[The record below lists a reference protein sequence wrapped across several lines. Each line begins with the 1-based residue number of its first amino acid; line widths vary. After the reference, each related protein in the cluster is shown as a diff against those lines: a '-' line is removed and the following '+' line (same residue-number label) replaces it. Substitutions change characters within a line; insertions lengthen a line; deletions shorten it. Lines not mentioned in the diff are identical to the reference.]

1 MKFTCLH
8 NEEVDDCVCMTI
20 VDWFVVANCEAV
32 VDRVDIIALTVV
44 TCDKTV
50 VVGASVVVVVVVI
63 LCAVVFV
70 VVRVVVV
77 GVVVWTGVVGV
88 LDGSVVVVV
97 VVVLNVVGGINVDVR
112 KLRSPVQLRV
122 RTAVES
128 STIIIN
134 MIYNLKTFS
143 KKKCNWYY

>member
-8 NEEVDDCVCMTI
+8 NEEVDDCVCMKI

-50 VVGASVVVVVVVI
+50 VVGDSVVVVVI

-77 GVVVWTGVVGV
+77 GVVV
-88 LDGSVVVVV
+88 
-97 VVVLNVVGGINVDVR
+97 
-112 KLRSPVQLRV
+112 
-122 RTAVES
+122 
-128 STIIIN
+128 
-134 MIYNLKTFS
+134 
-143 KKKCNWYY
+143 

>member
-8 NEEVDDCVCMTI
+8 NKEVDDCLCMTI

-32 VDRVDIIALTVV
+32 LDKVDSIALTVV

-50 VVGASVVVVVVVI
+50 VVGASVVVVVVI

-70 VVRVVVV
+70 VVGVVVV

-88 LDGSVVVVV
+88 LDVVVVV
-97 VVVLNVVGGINVDVR
+97 VVVLNVVGGINVDVG
-112 KLRSPVQLRV
+112 KLRSPLQLRV
-122 RTAVES
+122 RTALTS
-128 STIIIN
+128 STFIIN
-134 MIYNLKTFS
+134 ILYILKYV
-143 KKKCNWYY
+143 K

>member
-8 NEEVDDCVCMTI
+8 NEEVDDCVCMKI

-50 VVGASVVVVVVVI
+50 VIGASVVVVVVI

-97 VVVLNVVGGINVDVR
+97 VLNVVGGINVDVG

-134 MIYNLKTFS
+134 MIYNS
-143 KKKCNWYY
+143 KYV

>member
-8 NEEVDDCVCMTI
+8 NEEVDDCVCMKI

-50 VVGASVVVVVVVI
+50 VIGASVVVVVVVI

-77 GVVVWTGVVGV
+77 GVVVWTGVVGD
-88 LDGSVVVVV
+88 LDGSVVV
-97 VVVLNVVGGINVDVR
+97 VVVLNVVGGINVDVG

-134 MIYNLKTFS
+134 MIYNS
-143 KKKCNWYY
+143 KYV

>member
-8 NEEVDDCVCMTI
+8 NEEVDDCVCMKI

-50 VVGASVVVVVVVI
+50 VIGASVVVVVVI

-77 GVVVWTGVVGV
+77 GVVVWTGVVGD
-88 LDGSVVVVV
+88 LDGSVVV
-97 VVVLNVVGGINVDVR
+97 VVVLNVVGGINVDVG

-134 MIYNLKTFS
+134 MIYNS
-143 KKKCNWYY
+143 KYV

>member
-1 MKFTCLH
+1 MLTQWRGRRLK
-8 NEEVDDCVCMTI
+8 I

-50 VVGASVVVVVVVI
+50 VIGASVVVVVVI

-97 VVVLNVVGGINVDVR
+97 VLNVVGGINVDVG

-134 MIYNLKTFS
+134 MIYNS
-143 KKKCNWYY
+143 KYV

>member
-1 MKFTCLH
+1 MK
-8 NEEVDDCVCMTI
+8 I

-50 VVGASVVVVVVVI
+50 VIGASVVVVVVVVI

-77 GVVVWTGVVGV
+77 GVVV
-88 LDGSVVVVV
+88 
-97 VVVLNVVGGINVDVR
+97 
-112 KLRSPVQLRV
+112 
-122 RTAVES
+122 
-128 STIIIN
+128 
-134 MIYNLKTFS
+134 
-143 KKKCNWYY
+143 

>member
-1 MKFTCLH
+1 MKFACLH
-8 NEEVDDCVCMTI
+8 SEEVDDCVCMTI

-32 VDRVDIIALTVV
+32 VDRVDSIALNVV
-44 TCDKTV
+44 TGDKTV
-50 VVGASVVVVVVVI
+50 VVGDSVVVVVI

-77 GVVVWTGVVGV
+77 GVVVWTGVVV
-88 LDGSVVVVV
+88 F
-97 VVVLNVVGGINVDVR
+97 VLNVVGGINVDVG

-128 STIIIN
+128 STIITNTIYIN
-134 MIYNLKTFS
+134 MLS
-143 KKKCNWYY
+143 KKYAIDFIKKWH

>member
-77 GVVVWTGVVGV
+77 GVVV
-88 LDGSVVVVV
+88 
-97 VVVLNVVGGINVDVR
+97 
-112 KLRSPVQLRV
+112 
-122 RTAVES
+122 
-128 STIIIN
+128 
-134 MIYNLKTFS
+134 
-143 KKKCNWYY
+143 

>member
-1 MKFTCLH
+1 MKFACLH

-32 VDRVDIIALTVV
+32 VDRVDSIALTVV
-44 TCDKTV
+44 TGDKTV
-50 VVGASVVVVVVVI
+50 VVGASVVVVVVI
-63 LCAVVFV
+63 ICAVVFV

-97 VVVLNVVGGINVDVR
+97 VLNVVGGINVDVG
-112 KLRSPVQLRV
+112 KLRSPLQLRV

-134 MIYNLKTFS
+134 MIYNLK
-143 KKKCNWYY
+143 YV

>member
-8 NEEVDDCVCMTI
+8 NEEVDDCVCMKI

-50 VVGASVVVVVVVI
+50 VIGASVVVVVVVVI

-77 GVVVWTGVVGV
+77 GVVV
-88 LDGSVVVVV
+88 
-97 VVVLNVVGGINVDVR
+97 
-112 KLRSPVQLRV
+112 
-122 RTAVES
+122 
-128 STIIIN
+128 
-134 MIYNLKTFS
+134 
-143 KKKCNWYY
+143 